1 MADPFK
7 HGQMMNYL
15 TRPSE
20 DKKRMRD
27 YFETND
33 PIEFGKEV
41 MKRAVPIDQIDVP
54 LTKNITLGMNPGV
67 SGLNIGGAF
76 DVGGGQLSMG
86 GGISGD
92 QKAFGIGF
100 RKEFNDGG
108 RIGFADGTDFTKI
121 FGRKL
126 LNKLSQERF
135 GLNFKDLPTEKNDP
149 KREVGNFR
157 RRILKYQNFI
167 KENNRQPTQF
177 EARSLGSKDRAK
189 TIAQTDKPE
198 VTEKDIRNKLIQDKK
213 KAKLF
218 KGKLIFAD
226 ENIQNE
232 FENELKKRYSVAR
245 TSGKAKDLGVLSDK
259 EIYDKFLK
267 PAGYKPEST
276 RTFISNYKK
285 ILDQDF
291 KPLTKAEKDAG
302 KVLTE
307 EEKILSQGG
316 KRISGTT
323 LNPNHHLFPIGD
335 NIQAK
340 AQDFTVIPQE
350 VNSQIQDA
358 NKQLRELVRQRR
370 RILFEIRPGV
380 DADRAVN
387 VKNLDIELK
396 NINKQAEEVIKNHY
410 KRYPKHEGLLNF
422 KKLDIILDD
431 QGRLLMERGQPVV
444 RQIGTLGG
452 DYTKWTLANVD
463 KTILN
468 KNIVSLSKNELR
480 DYRSAIKDVSVARD
494 AGDIT
499 RGASTEAAAIL
510 KSEMTQDLGK
520 LKSQMAQD
528 LGKLGCP
535 TVKFALGGRVKFNQG
550 SACVIQGREKLES
563 ILKKAGK
570 ASPQDQVLARGIL
583 KAGQGLKNAFALR
596 GLLGPA
602 AIAFTTLT
610 EGGIVG
616 YDMLSQGKTLKEAMG
631 DSVFNLMLG
640 DDYKFNNDF
649 MSAGGTFDER
659 LDKLRFNS
667 QQKQVINNFR
677 SYVREADALGQAQ
690 IDVDKAQLRVK
701 GSPVQDII
709 KDGPPSVLGKQFTR
723 FVKPPTG
730 KEKETREADLA
741 AAIAAKEAA
750 DQSFQTRV
758 QNLDFAKR
766 MQSGMTEGADLM
778 SKAIDLA
785 RLQQLG
791 SVDQN
796 IYGKIGEG
804 DIAKE
809 ERRDEILKLLPTALN
824 FAGGGIAKQAGDP
837 SGAMLK
843 SMNPDSQGLSGL
855 LKRAKK
861 I

>member
-1 MADPFK
+1 MADPRS

-15 TRPSE
+15 VRNSE
-20 DKKRMRD
+20 DKKRMRK
-27 YFETND
+27 YFETNQITTASNINR
-33 PIEFGKEV
+33 PEGAEV
-41 MKRAVPIDQIDVP
+41 RQIFEDFNFRNP
-54 LTKNITLGMNPGV
+54 L
-67 SGLNIGGAF
+67 A
-76 DVGGGQLSMG
+76 
-86 GGISGD
+86 
-92 QKAFGIGF
+92 
-100 RKEFNDGG
+100 DGG

-135 GLNFKDLPTEKNDP
+135 GVNFKDLPTEKNDP

-198 VTEKDIRNKLIQDKK
+198 VTEEDIRNKLIQDNK

-218 KGKLIFAD
+218 KGKIIFAD

-245 TSGKAKDLGVLSDK
+245 TSAKGKEIGVLSDK
-259 EIYDKFLK
+259 EIYERFLK
-267 PAGYKPEST
+267 PAGFSPETT
-276 RTFISNYKK
+276 RSYITNYKK

-316 KRISGTT
+316 KRISGTVE
-323 LNPNHHLFPIGD
+323 NPAHHLFPIGD
-335 NIQAK
+335 NIQTK
-340 AQDFTVIPQE
+340 AQDFTVIPRE
-350 VNSQIQDA
+350 INSQIQDV

-370 RILFEIRPGV
+370 KILLAIRPGV

-387 VKNLDIELK
+387 VKNLDIELE
-396 NINKQAEEVIKNHY
+396 NINKQAEEVITNHY

-422 KKLDIILDD
+422 KKLDIVLDD

-499 RGASTEAAAIL
+499 RGASTEAAA
-510 KSEMTQDLGK
+510 T
-520 LKSQMAQD
+520 LKSQMTQD

-550 SACVIQGREKLES
+550 SACVIKGREKLES
-563 ILKKAGK
+563 ILKKAGR
-570 ASPQDQVLARGIL
+570 ASPQDQVLAQGIL

-616 YDMLSQGKTLKEAMG
+616 YDMLAQGKTLKEAMG

-659 LDKLRFNS
+659 LDKLRFNP
-667 QQKQVINNFR
+667 QQKQIINNFR

-730 KEKETREADLA
+730 KEKEAREADLA

-758 QNLDFAKR
+758 QDLDFAKR

-796 IYGKIGEG
+796 IFGKAFEG

-809 ERRDEILKLLPTALN
+809 ARRDEILKLLPTALN

-837 SGAMLK
+837 SGK
-843 SMNPDSQGLSGL
+843 PPEKGPTSQGLL
-855 LKRAKK
+855 DILKHAKK
-861 I
+861 T

>member
-1 MADPFK
+1 MADPRS
-7 HGQMMNYL
+7 HGQMINYL
-15 TRPSE
+15 VRNSE
-20 DKKRMRD
+20 DKKRMRE
-27 YFETND
+27 YFETNQITTASNINR
-33 PIEFGKEV
+33 PKGAEV
-41 MKRAVPIDQIDVP
+41 RQIFEDFNFRNP
-54 LTKNITLGMNPGV
+54 L
-67 SGLNIGGAF
+67 A
-76 DVGGGQLSMG
+76 
-86 GGISGD
+86 
-92 QKAFGIGF
+92 
-100 RKEFNDGG
+100 DGG
-108 RIGFADGTDFTKI
+108 RIGFANGTDFTKI

-157 RRILKYQNFI
+157 RRILKFQNFI

-198 VTEKDIRNKLIQDKK
+198 VTEEDIRNKLIQDKK

-245 TSGKAKDLGVLSDK
+245 TSAKGKEIGVLSDK

-291 KPLTKAEKDAG
+291 KPLTKAEKDVG

-316 KRISGTT
+316 KRISGTVE
-323 LNPNHHLFPIGD
+323 NPAHHLFPIGD
-335 NIQAK
+335 NIQTK
-340 AQDFTVIPQE
+340 AQDFTVIPRE
-350 VNSQIQDA
+350 INSQIQDA

-370 RILFEIRPGV
+370 KILFEIRPDV
-380 DADRAVN
+380 SDSSVN
-387 VKNLDIELK
+387 VKNLDVELD
-396 NINKQAEEVIKNHY
+396 NINKKAEEIITNHY

-422 KKLDIILDD
+422 KKLDIILDNE
-431 QGRLLMERGQPVV
+431 GRLLMERGQPVV

-480 DYRSAIKDVSVARD
+480 DYRGAIKDVSIARD

-499 RGASTEAAAIL
+499 RGASTETAA
-510 KSEMTQDLGK
+510 T
-520 LKSQMAQD
+520 LKSQMTQD

-550 SACVIQGREKLES
+550 SACVIKGREKLES
-563 ILKKAGK
+563 ILKKAGR
-570 ASPQDQVLARGIL
+570 ASPQDQVLAQGIL

-602 AIAFTTLT
+602 ALAFTTLT

-659 LDKLRFNS
+659 LDKLRFNP
-667 QQKQVINNFR
+667 QQKQIINNFR
-677 SYVREADALGQAQ
+677 SYVREADALGQTQ
-690 IDVDKAQLRVK
+690 IDVDKAQRLLDETGNIK
-701 GSPVQDII
+701 GRRR
-709 KDGPPSVLGKQFTR
+709 KDRTPAAL
-723 FVKPPTG
+723 
-730 KEKETREADLA
+730 EKNLADA
-741 AAIAAKEAA
+741 MAAKEAA

-796 IYGKIGEG
+796 IYGKAFEG
-804 DIAKE
+804 RIAKE
-809 ERRDEILKLLPTALN
+809 SRRDEILKLLPTALN
-824 FAGGGIAKQAGDP
+824 FAGGGLAKQAGDR
-837 SGAMLK
+837 SGAMLR
-843 SMNPDSQGLSGL
+843 SMNPNSQGLSGL

-861 I
+861 T

>member
-1 MADPFK
+1 MADPIK

-33 PIEFGKEV
+33 PVEFGKEV
-41 MKRAVPIDQIDVP
+41 IRRAVPIDQIDVP

-76 DVGGGQLSMG
+76 DVGGGQLSIG

-108 RIGFADGTDFTKI
+108 RIGFSNGTKGANLTRRTKSQQFYI
-121 FGRKL
+121 DKFGEKL
-126 LNKLSQERF
+126 LNKLSQEKF
-135 GLNFKDLPTEKNDP
+135 GLNFKDLPYGKEDP
-149 KREVGNFR
+149 TRAADNFKRR
-157 RRILKYQNFI
+157 LLKFEDFI
-167 KENNRQPTQF
+167 KENKKQPTQF
-177 EARSLGSKDRAK
+177 EARSLGAEDRAK

-198 VTEKDIRNKLIQDKK
+198 VTEEDIRNKLIQDNK

-218 KGKLIFAD
+218 KGKIIFAD

-245 TSGKAKDLGVLSDK
+245 TSAKGKEIGVLSDK

-285 ILDQDF
+285 ILDEDF

-340 AQDFTVIPQE
+340 VQDFTVIPQE
-350 VNSQIQDA
+350 VNAQIQDA

-370 RILFEIRPGV
+370 KILFAIRPDV
-380 DADRAVN
+380 SDASVN
-387 VKNLDIELK
+387 VKNLDVELD
-396 NINKQAEEVIKNHY
+396 NINKKAEEIITNHY

-422 KKLDIILDD
+422 KKLDIILDNE
-431 QGRLLMERGQPVV
+431 GRLLMERGQPVV

-480 DYRSAIKDVSVARD
+480 DYRTAIKDVSIARD

-499 RGASTEAAAIL
+499 RGASTEAAAA
-510 KSEMTQDLGK
+510 
-520 LKSQMAQD
+520 LKSQMTQD

-550 SACVIQGREKLES
+550 SACVIKGREKLES
-563 ILKKAGK
+563 ILKKAGR
-570 ASPQDQVLARGIL
+570 ASPQDQVLAQGIL

-616 YDMLSQGKTLKEAMG
+616 YDMLAQGKTLKEAMG

-659 LDKLRFNS
+659 LDKLRFNP
-667 QQKQVINNFR
+667 QQKQIINNFR
-677 SYVREADALGQAQ
+677 SYVREADALGQTQ
-690 IDVDKAQLRVK
+690 IDVDKAQRLLDETGNIK
-701 GSPVQDII
+701 GR
-709 KDGPPSVLGKQFTR
+709 LGKDRT
-723 FVKPPTG
+723 PAL
-730 KEKETREADLA
+730 EKNLAD
-741 AAIAAKEAA
+741 AIAAKEAA

-758 QNLDFAKR
+758 QDLDFAKR

-796 IYGKIGEG
+796 IFGKTVEG

-809 ERRDEILKLLPTALN
+809 ARRDEILKLLPTALN

-837 SGAMLK
+837 SGK
-843 SMNPDSQGLSGL
+843 PPEKGPTSQGLL
-855 LKRAKK
+855 DILKRAKK
-861 I
+861 T

>member
-1 MADPFK
+1 MADPRS
-7 HGQMMNYL
+7 HGQMINYL
-15 TRPSE
+15 VRNSE
-20 DKKRMRD
+20 DKKRMRE
-27 YFETND
+27 YFETNQITTASNINR
-33 PIEFGKEV
+33 PKGAEV
-41 MKRAVPIDQIDVP
+41 RQIFEDFNFRNP
-54 LTKNITLGMNPGV
+54 L
-67 SGLNIGGAF
+67 A
-76 DVGGGQLSMG
+76 
-86 GGISGD
+86 
-92 QKAFGIGF
+92 
-100 RKEFNDGG
+100 DGG
-108 RIGFADGTDFTKI
+108 RIGFANGTDFTKI

-157 RRILKYQNFI
+157 RRILKFQNFI

-198 VTEKDIRNKLIQDKK
+198 VTEEDIRNKLIQDKK

-245 TSGKAKDLGVLSDK
+245 TSAKGKEIGVLSDK

-291 KPLTKAEKDAG
+291 KPLTKAEKDVG

-316 KRISGTT
+316 KRISGTVE
-323 LNPNHHLFPIGD
+323 NPAHHLFPIGD
-335 NIQAK
+335 NIQTK
-340 AQDFTVIPQE
+340 AQDFTVIPRE
-350 VNSQIQDA
+350 INSQIQDA

-370 RILFEIRPGV
+370 KILFEIRPDV
-380 DADRAVN
+380 SDSSVN
-387 VKNLDIELK
+387 VKNLDVELD
-396 NINKQAEEVIKNHY
+396 NINKKAEEIITNHY

-422 KKLDIILDD
+422 KKLDIILDNE
-431 QGRLLMERGQPVV
+431 GRLLMERGQPVV

-480 DYRSAIKDVSVARD
+480 DYRGAIKDVSIARD

-499 RGASTEAAAIL
+499 RGASTETAA
-510 KSEMTQDLGK
+510 T
-520 LKSQMAQD
+520 LKSQMTQD

-550 SACVIQGREKLES
+550 SACVIKGREKLDS
-563 ILKKAGK
+563 ILKKAGR
-570 ASPQDQVLARGIL
+570 ASPQDQVLAQGIL

-602 AIAFTTLT
+602 ALAFTTLT

-659 LDKLRFNS
+659 LDKLRFNP
-667 QQKQVINNFR
+667 QQKQIINNFR
-677 SYVREADALGQAQ
+677 SYVREADALGQTQ
-690 IDVDKAQLRVK
+690 IDVDKAQRLLEETGNIK
-701 GSPVQDII
+701 GRRR
-709 KDGPPSVLGKQFTR
+709 KDRTPAL
-723 FVKPPTG
+723 
-730 KEKETREADLA
+730 EKNLADA
-741 AAIAAKEAA
+741 MAAKEAA

-796 IYGKIGEG
+796 IYGKAFEG
-804 DIAKE
+804 NIAKE
-809 ERRDEILKLLPTALN
+809 SRRDEILKLLPTALN
-824 FAGGGIAKQAGDP
+824 FAGGGLAKQAGDR
-837 SGAMLK
+837 SGAMLR
-843 SMNPDSQGLSGL
+843 SMNPNSQGLSGL

-861 I
+861 T

>member
-1 MADPFK
+1 MEDPRS

-15 TRPSE
+15 VRNSE
-20 DKKRMRD
+20 DKKRMRK
-27 YFETND
+27 YFETNQIT
-33 PIEFGKEV
+33 PASNINRPEGAEV
-41 MKRAVPIDQIDVP
+41 RQIFEDFNFRNP
-54 LTKNITLGMNPGV
+54 L
-67 SGLNIGGAF
+67 A
-76 DVGGGQLSMG
+76 
-86 GGISGD
+86 
-92 QKAFGIGF
+92 
-100 RKEFNDGG
+100 DGG

-135 GLNFKDLPTEKNDP
+135 GVNFKDLPTEKNDP
-149 KREVGNFR
+149 KREVGNFK
-157 RRILKYQNFI
+157 RRIFKYQNFI

-198 VTEKDIRNKLIQDKK
+198 VTEADKREEFK
-213 KAKLF
+213 RKNIYAKLF
-218 KGKLIFAD
+218 KGKLVFAD
-226 ENIQNE
+226 KSIQDE
-232 FENELKKRYSVAR
+232 FETELKKRYSVAR

-259 EIYDKFLK
+259 EIYEKFLK
-267 PAGYKPEST
+267 PAGFSPETT
-276 RTFISNYKK
+276 RSYITNYKK

-316 KRISGTT
+316 KRIGGTT

-340 AQDFTVIPQE
+340 VQDFTVIPQE
-350 VNSQIQDA
+350 VNAQIQDA

-370 RILFEIRPGV
+370 KILLAIRPGV

-387 VKNLDIELK
+387 VKNLDIELE
-396 NINKQAEEVIKNHY
+396 NINKQAEEIITNHY

-468 KNIVSLSKNELR
+468 KNIVSLNKNELR

-499 RGASTEAAAIL
+499 RGASTEAAA
-510 KSEMTQDLGK
+510 T
-520 LKSQMAQD
+520 LKSQMTQD

-550 SACVIQGREKLES
+550 SACVIKGREKLES
-563 ILKKAGK
+563 ILKKAGR
-570 ASPQDQVLARGIL
+570 ASPQDQVLAQGIL

-616 YDMLSQGKTLKEAMG
+616 YDMLAQGKTLKEAMG

-659 LDKLRFNS
+659 LDKLRFNP
-667 QQKQVINNFR
+667 QQKQIINNFR

-730 KEKETREADLA
+730 KEKEAREADLA

-758 QNLDFAKR
+758 QDLDFAKR

-796 IYGKIGEG
+796 IFGKAFEG

-809 ERRDEILKLLPTALN
+809 ARRDEILKLLPTALN

-837 SGAMLK
+837 SGK
-843 SMNPDSQGLSGL
+843 PPEKGPTSQGLL
-855 LKRAKK
+855 DILKHAKK
-861 I
+861 T

>member
-1 MADPFK
+1 MSDPIK

-33 PIEFGKEV
+33 PVEFGKEV
-41 MKRAVPIDQIDVP
+41 IRRAVPIDQIDVP

-76 DVGGGQLSMG
+76 DVGGGQLSIG
-86 GGISGD
+86 GGMSGD

-108 RIGFADGTDFTKI
+108 RTGFADGTDFTKI

-126 LNKLSQERF
+126 LNKLSQEKF

-167 KENNRQPTQF
+167 KKNNRQPTQF
-177 EARSLGSKDRAK
+177 EARSLGAEDRAK

-198 VTEKDIRNKLIQDKK
+198 VTEEDIRNKLIQDNK

-218 KGKLIFAD
+218 KGKIIFAD

-245 TSGKAKDLGVLSDK
+245 TSAKGKEIGVLSDK

-267 PAGYKPEST
+267 SAGYKPEST

-285 ILDQDF
+285 ILDEDF

-340 AQDFTVIPQE
+340 VQDFTVIPQE
-350 VNSQIQDA
+350 VNAQIQDA

-370 RILFEIRPGV
+370 KILFAIRPGV

-387 VKNLDIELK
+387 VKNLDIELE
-396 NINKQAEEVIKNHY
+396 NINKQAEEVITNHY

-480 DYRSAIKDVSVARD
+480 DYRSAIKDVSIARD

-499 RGASTEAAAIL
+499 RGASTEAAA
-510 KSEMTQDLGK
+510 T
-520 LKSQMAQD
+520 LKSQMTQD

-550 SACVIQGREKLES
+550 SACVIKGREKLES
-563 ILKKAGK
+563 ILKKAGR
-570 ASPQDQVLARGIL
+570 ASPQDQVLAQGIL

-616 YDMLSQGKTLKEAMG
+616 YDMLAQGKTLKEAMG

-659 LDKLRFNS
+659 LDKLRFNP
-667 QQKQVINNFR
+667 QQKQIINNFR

-690 IDVDKAQLRVK
+690 IDVDKAQRLLDETGNIK
-701 GSPVQDII
+701 GR
-709 KDGPPSVLGKQFTR
+709 LGKDRT
-723 FVKPPTG
+723 PTL
-730 KEKETREADLA
+730 EKNLADA
-741 AAIAAKEAA
+741 MAAKEAA

-758 QNLDFAKR
+758 QDLDFAKR

-796 IYGKIGEG
+796 IFGKTVEG

-809 ERRDEILKLLPTALN
+809 ARRDEILKLLPTALN

-837 SGAMLK
+837 SGK
-843 SMNPDSQGLSGL
+843 PPEKGPTSQGLL
-855 LKRAKK
+855 DILKHAKK
-861 I
+861 T

>member
-1 MADPFK
+1 MPDPVS

-15 TRPSE
+15 VRNSE
-20 DKKRMRD
+20 DKKRMRE
-27 YFETND
+27 YFETN
-33 PIEFGKEV
+33 
-41 MKRAVPIDQIDVP
+41 QITTASNINKP
-54 LTKNITLGMNPGV
+54 REPKLTQMFEDFN
-67 SGLNIGGAF
+67 
-76 DVGGGQLSMG
+76 
-86 GGISGD
+86 
-92 QKAFGIGF
+92 F
-100 RKEFNDGG
+100 RNKLAGGG

-126 LNKLSQERF
+126 LNKLSQEKF

-149 KREVGNFR
+149 KRAVSNFR

-177 EARSLGSKDRAK
+177 EARSLGAEDRAK

-198 VTEKDIRNKLIQDKK
+198 VTEEDIRNKLIQDKK

-245 TSGKAKDLGVLSDK
+245 TSAKGKEIGVLSDK

-316 KRISGTT
+316 KRIGGTT

-340 AQDFTVIPQE
+340 VQDFTVIPQE
-350 VNSQIQDA
+350 VNAQIQDA

-370 RILFEIRPGV
+370 KILLAIRPGV

-387 VKNLDIELK
+387 VKNLDIELE
-396 NINKQAEEVIKNHY
+396 NINKQAEEVITNHY

-452 DYTKWTLANVD
+452 DYTKWTLSNVD

-499 RGASTEAAAIL
+499 RGASTEAAA
-510 KSEMTQDLGK
+510 T
-520 LKSQMAQD
+520 LKSQMTQD

-550 SACVIQGREKLES
+550 SACVIKGKERLES
-563 ILKKAGK
+563 ILKKAGR
-570 ASPQDQVLARGIL
+570 ASPQDQVLAQGIL

-616 YDMLSQGKTLKEAMG
+616 YDMLAQGKTLKEAMG

-659 LDKLRFNS
+659 LDKLRFNP
-667 QQKQVINNFR
+667 QQKQIINNFR

-730 KEKETREADLA
+730 KEKEAREADLA

-758 QNLDFAKR
+758 QDLDFAKR

-796 IYGKIGEG
+796 IFGKAFEG

-809 ERRDEILKLLPTALN
+809 ARRDEILKLLPTALN

-837 SGAMLK
+837 SGK
-843 SMNPDSQGLSGL
+843 PPEKGPTSQGLL
-855 LKRAKK
+855 DILKHAKK
-861 I
+861 T

>member
-1 MADPFK
+1 MADPK
-7 HGQMMNYL
+7 SHGQMMNYL
-15 TRPSE
+15 VRNSE
-20 DKKRMRD
+20 DKKRMRE
-27 YFETND
+27 YFETN
-33 PIEFGKEV
+33 
-41 MKRAVPIDQIDVP
+41 QI
-54 LTKNITLGMNPGV
+54 TTASNINKPREPK
-67 SGLNIGGAF
+67 
-76 DVGGGQLSMG
+76 
-86 GGISGD
+86 ISQVFED
-92 QKAFGIGF
+92 FNF
-100 RKEFNDGG
+100 RNKLADGG

-126 LNKLSQERF
+126 LNKLSQEKF

-149 KREVGNFR
+149 KRAVSNFR

-198 VTEKDIRNKLIQDKK
+198 VTEADKREEFK
-213 KAKLF
+213 RKNIYAKLF
-218 KGKLIFAD
+218 KGKLVFAD
-226 ENIQNE
+226 KSIQDE

-245 TSGKAKDLGVLSDK
+245 TSGKAKELGVLSDK
-259 EIYDKFLK
+259 EIYEKFLK
-267 PAGYKPEST
+267 PAGFSPETT
-276 RTFISNYKK
+276 RSYITNYKK

-316 KRISGTT
+316 KRIGGTT

-340 AQDFTVIPQE
+340 VQDFTVIPQE
-350 VNSQIQDA
+350 VNAQIQDA

-370 RILFEIRPGV
+370 KILLAIRPGV

-387 VKNLDIELK
+387 VKNLDIELE
-396 NINKQAEEVIKNHY
+396 NINKQAEEVITNHY

-480 DYRSAIKDVSVARD
+480 DYRSAIKDVSIARD

-499 RGASTEAAAIL
+499 RGASTEAAA
-510 KSEMTQDLGK
+510 T
-520 LKSQMAQD
+520 LKSQMTQD

-550 SACVIQGREKLES
+550 SACVIKGREKLES
-563 ILKKAGK
+563 ILKKAGR
-570 ASPQDQVLARGIL
+570 ASPQDQALAQGIL

-659 LDKLRFNS
+659 LDKLRFNP
-667 QQKQVINNFR
+667 QQKQIINNFR

-701 GSPVQDII
+701 GSPVQDVI
-709 KDGPPSVLGKQFTR
+709 KDGPPSVLGRQFTR

-730 KEKETREADLA
+730 KEKEAREADLA

-758 QNLDFAKR
+758 QDLDFAKR

-796 IYGKIGEG
+796 IFGKAFEG
-804 DIAKE
+804 DIAKQA
-809 ERRDEILKLLPTALN
+809 RRDEILKLLPTALN

-837 SGAMLK
+837 SGK
-843 SMNPDSQGLSGL
+843 PPEKGPTSQGLL
-855 LKRAKK
+855 DILKRAKK
-861 I
+861 T

>member
-1 MADPFK
+1 MADPK
-7 HGQMMNYL
+7 SHGQMMNYL
-15 TRPSE
+15 VRNSE
-20 DKKRMRD
+20 DKKRMRE
-27 YFETND
+27 YFETNQITTASNINR
-33 PIEFGKEV
+33 PEGAEV
-41 MKRAVPIDQIDVP
+41 RQLFEDFNFRNP
-54 LTKNITLGMNPGV
+54 L
-67 SGLNIGGAF
+67 A
-76 DVGGGQLSMG
+76 
-86 GGISGD
+86 
-92 QKAFGIGF
+92 
-100 RKEFNDGG
+100 DGG
-108 RIGFADGTDFTKI
+108 RIGFANGTKGANLTRRTKSQQFYI
-121 FGRKL
+121 DKFGEKL
-126 LNKLSQERF
+126 LNKLSQEKF
-135 GLNFKDLPTEKNDP
+135 GLNFKDLPYGKEDP
-149 KREVGNFR
+149 TRAADNFKRR
-157 RRILKYQNFI
+157 LLKFEDFI
-167 KENNRQPTQF
+167 KENKKQPTQF
-177 EARSLGSKDRAK
+177 EARSLGAEDRAK

-198 VTEKDIRNKLIQDKK
+198 VTEEDIRNKLIQDNK

-218 KGKLIFAD
+218 KGKIIFAD

-245 TSGKAKDLGVLSDK
+245 TSAKGKEIGVLSDK

-285 ILDQDF
+285 ILDEDF
-291 KPLTKAEKDAG
+291 KPLTKAEKDVG

-316 KRISGTT
+316 KRISGTIE
-323 LNPNHHLFPIGD
+323 NPAHHLFPIGD
-335 NIQAK
+335 NIQTK
-340 AQDFTVIPQE
+340 AQDFTVIPRE
-350 VNSQIQDA
+350 INSQIQDA

-370 RILFEIRPGV
+370 KILLAIRPGV

-387 VKNLDIELK
+387 VKNLDIELE
-396 NINKQAEEVIKNHY
+396 NINKQAEEVITNHY

-499 RGASTEAAAIL
+499 RGASTEAAA
-510 KSEMTQDLGK
+510 T
-520 LKSQMAQD
+520 LKSQMTQD

-550 SACVIQGREKLES
+550 SACVIKGREKLES
-563 ILKKAGK
+563 ILKKAGR
-570 ASPQDQVLARGIL
+570 ASPQDQVLAQGIL

-616 YDMLSQGKTLKEAMG
+616 YDMLTQGKTLKEAMG

-659 LDKLRFNS
+659 LDKLRFNP
-667 QQKQVINNFR
+667 QQKQIINNFR

-701 GSPVQDII
+701 GSPVQDVI
-709 KDGPPSVLGKQFTR
+709 KDGPPSVLGRQFTR

-730 KEKETREADLA
+730 KEKEAREADLA

-758 QNLDFAKR
+758 QDLDFAKR

-796 IYGKIGEG
+796 IFGKTVEG

-809 ERRDEILKLLPTALN
+809 ARRDEILKLLPTALN

-837 SGAMLK
+837 SGK
-843 SMNPDSQGLSGL
+843 PPEKGPTSQGLL
-855 LKRAKK
+855 DILKRANKT
-861 I
+861 

>member
-1 MADPFK
+1 MADPK
-7 HGQMMNYL
+7 SHGQMMNYL
-15 TRPSE
+15 VRNSE
-20 DKKRMRD
+20 DKKRMRE
-27 YFETND
+27 YFETNQITTASNINR
-33 PIEFGKEV
+33 PEGAEV
-41 MKRAVPIDQIDVP
+41 RQLFEDFNFRNP
-54 LTKNITLGMNPGV
+54 L
-67 SGLNIGGAF
+67 A
-76 DVGGGQLSMG
+76 
-86 GGISGD
+86 
-92 QKAFGIGF
+92 
-100 RKEFNDGG
+100 DGG
-108 RIGFADGTDFTKI
+108 RIGFANGTKGANLTRRTKSQQFYI
-121 FGRKL
+121 DKFGEKL
-126 LNKLSQERF
+126 LNKLSQEKF
-135 GLNFKDLPTEKNDP
+135 GLNFKDLPYGKEDP
-149 KREVGNFR
+149 TRAADNFKRR
-157 RRILKYQNFI
+157 LLKFEDFI
-167 KENNRQPTQF
+167 KENKKQPTQF
-177 EARSLGSKDRAK
+177 EARSLGAEDRAK

-198 VTEKDIRNKLIQDKK
+198 VTEEDIRNKLIQDNK

-218 KGKLIFAD
+218 KGKIIFAD

-245 TSGKAKDLGVLSDK
+245 TSAKGKEIGVLSDK

-285 ILDQDF
+285 ILDEDF
-291 KPLTKAEKDAG
+291 KPLTKAEKDVG

-316 KRISGTT
+316 KRISGTIE
-323 LNPNHHLFPIGD
+323 NPAHHLFPIGD
-335 NIQAK
+335 NIQTK
-340 AQDFTVIPQE
+340 AQDFTVIPRE
-350 VNSQIQDA
+350 INSQIQDA

-370 RILFEIRPGV
+370 KILLAIRPGV

-387 VKNLDIELK
+387 VKNLDIELE
-396 NINKQAEEVIKNHY
+396 NINKQAEEVITNHY

-499 RGASTEAAAIL
+499 RGASTEAAA
-510 KSEMTQDLGK
+510 T
-520 LKSQMAQD
+520 LKSQMTQD

-550 SACVIQGREKLES
+550 SACVIKGREKLES
-563 ILKKAGK
+563 ILKKAGR
-570 ASPQDQVLARGIL
+570 ASPQDQVLAQGIL

-616 YDMLSQGKTLKEAMG
+616 YDMLTQGKTLKEAMG

-659 LDKLRFNS
+659 LDKLRFNP
-667 QQKQVINNFR
+667 QQKQIINNFR

-701 GSPVQDII
+701 GSPVQDVI
-709 KDGPPSVLGKQFTR
+709 KDGPPSVLGRQFTR

-730 KEKETREADLA
+730 KEKEAREADLA

-758 QNLDFAKR
+758 QDLDFAKR

-796 IYGKIGEG
+796 IFGKTVEG

-809 ERRDEILKLLPTALN
+809 ARRDEILKLLPTALN
-824 FAGGGIAKQAGDP
+824 FAGGGIAKQAGDT
-837 SGAMLK
+837 SGK
-843 SMNPDSQGLSGL
+843 PPEKGPTSQGLL
-855 LKRAKK
+855 DILKRANKT
-861 I
+861 

>member
-1 MADPFK
+1 MADPRS

-15 TRPSE
+15 VRNSE
-20 DKKRMRD
+20 DKKRMRE
-27 YFETND
+27 YFETNQITTASNINR
-33 PIEFGKEV
+33 PEGAEV
-41 MKRAVPIDQIDVP
+41 RQIFEDFNFRNP
-54 LTKNITLGMNPGV
+54 L
-67 SGLNIGGAF
+67 A
-76 DVGGGQLSMG
+76 
-86 GGISGD
+86 
-92 QKAFGIGF
+92 
-100 RKEFNDGG
+100 DGG

-135 GLNFKDLPTEKNDP
+135 GVNFKDLPTEKNDP
-149 KREVGNFR
+149 KREVGNFK
-157 RRILKYQNFI
+157 RRIFKYQNFI

-198 VTEKDIRNKLIQDKK
+198 VTEADKREEFK
-213 KAKLF
+213 RKNIYAKLF
-218 KGKLIFAD
+218 KGKLVFAD
-226 ENIQNE
+226 KSIQDE
-232 FENELKKRYSVAR
+232 FETELKKRYSVAR

-259 EIYDKFLK
+259 EIYEKFLK
-267 PAGYKPEST
+267 PAGFSPETT
-276 RTFISNYKK
+276 RSYITNYKK

-316 KRISGTT
+316 KRIGGTT

-340 AQDFTVIPQE
+340 VQDFTVIPQE
-350 VNSQIQDA
+350 VNAQIQDA

-370 RILFEIRPGV
+370 KILLAIRPGV

-387 VKNLDIELK
+387 VKNLDIELE
-396 NINKQAEEVIKNHY
+396 NINKQAEEVITNHY

-452 DYTKWTLANVD
+452 DYTKWTLSNVD

-499 RGASTEAAAIL
+499 RGASTEAAA
-510 KSEMTQDLGK
+510 T
-520 LKSQMAQD
+520 LKSQMTQD

-550 SACVIQGREKLES
+550 SACVIKGREKLES
-563 ILKKAGK
+563 ILKKAGR
-570 ASPQDQVLARGIL
+570 ASPQDQVLAQGIL

-616 YDMLSQGKTLKEAMG
+616 YDMLAQGKTLKEAMG

-659 LDKLRFNS
+659 LDKLRFNP
-667 QQKQVINNFR
+667 QQKQIINNFR

-730 KEKETREADLA
+730 KEKEAREADLA

-758 QNLDFAKR
+758 QDLDFAKR

-796 IYGKIGEG
+796 IFGKAFEG

-809 ERRDEILKLLPTALN
+809 ARRDEILKLLPTALN

-837 SGAMLK
+837 SGK
-843 SMNPDSQGLSGL
+843 PPEKGPTSQGLL
-855 LKRAKK
+855 DILKHAKK
-861 I
+861 T

>member
-1 MADPFK
+1 MADPRS

-15 TRPSE
+15 VRNSE
-20 DKKRMRD
+20 DKKRMRE
-27 YFETND
+27 YFETNQITTASNINR
-33 PIEFGKEV
+33 PEGAEV
-41 MKRAVPIDQIDVP
+41 RQIFEDF
-54 LTKNITLGMNPGV
+54 N
-67 SGLNIGGAF
+67 
-76 DVGGGQLSMG
+76 
-86 GGISGD
+86 
-92 QKAFGIGF
+92 F
-100 RKEFNDGG
+100 RNSLADGG

-135 GLNFKDLPTEKNDP
+135 GVNFKDLPTEKNDP
-149 KREVGNFR
+149 KREVGNFK
-157 RRILKYQNFI
+157 RRISKFQNFI
-167 KENNRQPTQF
+167 KENNRQPTEQ
-177 EARSLGSKDRAK
+177 EARKLGRVERDK

-198 VTEKDIRNKLIQDKK
+198 VTEADKREEFKRK
-213 KAKLF
+213 KIYAKLF
-218 KGKLIFAD
+218 KGKLVFAD
-226 ENIQNE
+226 KSIQDE
-232 FENELKKRYSVAR
+232 FEAELKKRYSVAR

-259 EIYDKFLK
+259 EIYERFLK
-267 PAGYKPEST
+267 PAGLSPETT
-276 RTFISNYKK
+276 RSYITNYKK

-316 KRISGTT
+316 KRIGGTT

-340 AQDFTVIPQE
+340 VQDFTVIPQE
-350 VNSQIQDA
+350 VNAQIQDA

-370 RILFEIRPGV
+370 KILLAIGPGV

-387 VKNLDIELK
+387 VKNLDIELE
-396 NINKQAEEVIKNHY
+396 NINKQAEEVITNHY

-468 KNIVSLSKNELR
+468 KNIVSLTKNELR

-499 RGASTEAAAIL
+499 RGASTEAAA
-510 KSEMTQDLGK
+510 T
-520 LKSQMAQD
+520 LKSQMTQD

-550 SACVIQGREKLES
+550 SACVIKGREKLES
-563 ILKKAGK
+563 ILKKAGR
-570 ASPQDQVLARGIL
+570 ASPQDQVLAQGIL

-659 LDKLRFNS
+659 LDKLRFNP
-667 QQKQVINNFR
+667 QQKQIINNFR
-677 SYVREADALGQAQ
+677 SYVREADALGQTQ
-690 IDVDKAQLRVK
+690 IDVDKAQRLLDETGNIKGRLR
-701 GSPVQDII
+701 
-709 KDGPPSVLGKQFTR
+709 KDRTPAL
-723 FVKPPTG
+723 
-730 KEKETREADLA
+730 EKNLADA
-741 AAIAAKEAA
+741 MAAKEAA

-758 QNLDFAKR
+758 QDLDFAKR

-796 IYGKIGEG
+796 IFGKAFEG

-809 ERRDEILKLLPTALN
+809 ARRDEILKLLPTALN
-824 FAGGGIAKQAGDP
+824 FAGGGIAKQAGDS
-837 SGAMLK
+837 SGK
-843 SMNPDSQGLSGL
+843 PPEKGPTSQGLL
-855 LKRAKK
+855 DILKRANKT
-861 I
+861 

>member
-1 MADPFK
+1 MADPRS

-15 TRPSE
+15 VRNSE
-20 DKKRMRD
+20 DKKRMRE
-27 YFETND
+27 YFETNQITTASNINR
-33 PIEFGKEV
+33 PEGAEV
-41 MKRAVPIDQIDVP
+41 RQIFEDFNFRNP
-54 LTKNITLGMNPGV
+54 L
-67 SGLNIGGAF
+67 A
-76 DVGGGQLSMG
+76 
-86 GGISGD
+86 
-92 QKAFGIGF
+92 
-100 RKEFNDGG
+100 DGG

-135 GLNFKDLPTEKNDP
+135 GVNFKDLPTEKNDP
-149 KREVGNFR
+149 KREVGNFK
-157 RRILKYQNFI
+157 RRIFKYQNFI

-198 VTEKDIRNKLIQDKK
+198 VTEADKREEFK
-213 KAKLF
+213 RKNIYAKLF
-218 KGKLIFAD
+218 KGKLVFAD
-226 ENIQNE
+226 KSIQDE
-232 FENELKKRYSVAR
+232 FETELKKRYSVAR

-259 EIYDKFLK
+259 EIYEKFLK
-267 PAGYKPEST
+267 PAGFSPETT
-276 RTFISNYKK
+276 RSYITNYKK

-316 KRISGTT
+316 KRIGGTT

-340 AQDFTVIPQE
+340 VQDFTVIPQE
-350 VNSQIQDA
+350 VNAQIQDA

-370 RILFEIRPGV
+370 KILLAIRPGV

-387 VKNLDIELK
+387 VKNLDIELE
-396 NINKQAEEVIKNHY
+396 NINKQAEEVITNHY

-452 DYTKWTLANVD
+452 DYTKWTLSNVD

-480 DYRSAIKDVSVARD
+480 DYRAAIKDVSIARD

-510 KSEMTQDLGK
+510 KSQMT
-520 LKSQMAQD
+520 QD

-550 SACVIQGREKLES
+550 SACVIKGREKLES
-563 ILKKAGK
+563 ILKKAGR
-570 ASPQDQVLARGIL
+570 ASPQDQVLAQGIL

-616 YDMLSQGKTLKEAMG
+616 YDMLAQGKTLKEAMG

-659 LDKLRFNS
+659 LDKLRFNP
-667 QQKQVINNFR
+667 QQKQIINNFR

-730 KEKETREADLA
+730 KEKEAREADLA

-758 QNLDFAKR
+758 QDLDFAKR

-791 SVDQN
+791 SIDQN
-796 IYGKIGEG
+796 IFGKAFEG

-809 ERRDEILKLLPTALN
+809 ARRDEILKLLPTALN

-837 SGAMLK
+837 SGK
-843 SMNPDSQGLSGL
+843 PPEKGPTSQGLL
-855 LKRAKK
+855 DILKRAKK
-861 I
+861 T

>member
-1 MADPFK
+1 MADPRS

-15 TRPSE
+15 VRNSE
-20 DKKRMRD
+20 DKKRMRE
-27 YFETND
+27 YFETN
-33 PIEFGKEV
+33 
-41 MKRAVPIDQIDVP
+41 QITTASNINKPREPKVRQVFEDFNFRNP
-54 LTKNITLGMNPGV
+54 L
-67 SGLNIGGAF
+67 A
-76 DVGGGQLSMG
+76 
-86 GGISGD
+86 
-92 QKAFGIGF
+92 
-100 RKEFNDGG
+100 DGG

-135 GLNFKDLPTEKNDP
+135 GVNFKDLPTEKNDP
-149 KREVGNFR
+149 KREVGNFK
-157 RRILKYQNFI
+157 RRISKFQNFI
-167 KENNRQPTQF
+167 KENNRQPTEQ
-177 EARSLGSKDRAK
+177 EARKLGRVERDK

-198 VTEKDIRNKLIQDKK
+198 VTEADKREEFKRK
-213 KAKLF
+213 KIYAKLF
-218 KGKLIFAD
+218 KGKLVFAD
-226 ENIQNE
+226 KSIQDE
-232 FENELKKRYSVAR
+232 FEAELKKRYSVAR

-259 EIYDKFLK
+259 EIYERFLK
-267 PAGYKPEST
+267 PAGLSPETT
-276 RTFISNYKK
+276 RSYITNYKK

-316 KRISGTT
+316 KRIGGTT

-340 AQDFTVIPQE
+340 VQDFTVIPQE
-350 VNSQIQDA
+350 VNAQIQDA

-370 RILFEIRPGV
+370 KILLAIGPGV

-387 VKNLDIELK
+387 VKNLDIELE
-396 NINKQAEEVIKNHY
+396 NINKQAEEVITNHY

-468 KNIVSLSKNELR
+468 KNIVSLTKNELR

-499 RGASTEAAAIL
+499 RGASTEAAA
-510 KSEMTQDLGK
+510 T
-520 LKSQMAQD
+520 LKSQMTQD

-550 SACVIQGREKLES
+550 SACVIKGREKLES
-563 ILKKAGK
+563 ILKKAGR
-570 ASPQDQVLARGIL
+570 ASPQDQVLAQGIL

-659 LDKLRFNS
+659 LDKLRFNP
-667 QQKQVINNFR
+667 QQKQIINNFR
-677 SYVREADALGQAQ
+677 SYVREADALGQTQ
-690 IDVDKAQLRVK
+690 IDVDKAQRLLDETGNIKGRLR
-701 GSPVQDII
+701 
-709 KDGPPSVLGKQFTR
+709 KDRTPAL
-723 FVKPPTG
+723 
-730 KEKETREADLA
+730 EKNLADA
-741 AAIAAKEAA
+741 MAAKEAA

-796 IYGKIGEG
+796 IFGKAFEG

-809 ERRDEILKLLPTALN
+809 ARRDEILKLLPTALN
-824 FAGGGIAKQAGDP
+824 FAGGGIAKQAGDS
-837 SGAMLK
+837 SGK
-843 SMNPDSQGLSGL
+843 PPEKGPTSQGLL
-855 LKRAKK
+855 DILKRAKK
-861 I
+861 T

>member
-1 MADPFK
+1 MSDPK
-7 HGQMMNYL
+7 SHGQMMNYL
-15 TRPSE
+15 VRNSE
-20 DKKRMRD
+20 DKKRMRE
-27 YFETND
+27 YFETNQITTASNINR
-33 PIEFGKEV
+33 PEGAEV
-41 MKRAVPIDQIDVP
+41 RQLFEDFNFRNP
-54 LTKNITLGMNPGV
+54 L
-67 SGLNIGGAF
+67 A
-76 DVGGGQLSMG
+76 
-86 GGISGD
+86 
-92 QKAFGIGF
+92 
-100 RKEFNDGG
+100 DGG
-108 RIGFADGTDFTKI
+108 RIGFANGTKGANLTRRTKSQQFYI
-121 FGRKL
+121 DKFGEKL
-126 LNKLSQERF
+126 LNKLSQEKF
-135 GLNFKDLPTEKNDP
+135 GLNFKDLPYGKEDP
-149 KREVGNFR
+149 TRAADNFKRR
-157 RRILKYQNFI
+157 LLKFEDFI
-167 KENNRQPTQF
+167 KENKKQPTQF
-177 EARSLGSKDRAK
+177 EARSLGAEDRAK

-198 VTEKDIRNKLIQDKK
+198 VTEEDIRNKLIQDNK

-218 KGKLIFAD
+218 KGKIIFAD

-245 TSGKAKDLGVLSDK
+245 TSAKGKEIGVLSDK

-285 ILDQDF
+285 ILDEDF
-291 KPLTKAEKDAG
+291 KPLTKAEKDVG

-316 KRISGTT
+316 KRISGTIE
-323 LNPNHHLFPIGD
+323 NPAHHLFPIGD
-335 NIQAK
+335 NIQTK
-340 AQDFTVIPQE
+340 AQDFTVIPRE
-350 VNSQIQDA
+350 INSQIQDA

-370 RILFEIRPGV
+370 KILLAIRPGV

-387 VKNLDIELK
+387 VKNLDIELE
-396 NINKQAEEVIKNHY
+396 NINKQAEEVITNHY

-499 RGASTEAAAIL
+499 RGASTEAAATL
-510 KSEMTQDLGK
+510 KNQMT
-520 LKSQMAQD
+520 QD

-550 SACVIQGREKLES
+550 SACVIKGREKLES
-563 ILKKAGK
+563 ILKKAGR
-570 ASPQDQVLARGIL
+570 ASPQDQVLAQGIL

-616 YDMLSQGKTLKEAMG
+616 YDMLTQGKTLKEAMG

-659 LDKLRFNS
+659 LDKLRFNP
-667 QQKQVINNFR
+667 QQKQIINNFR

-701 GSPVQDII
+701 GSPVQDVI
-709 KDGPPSVLGKQFTR
+709 KDGPPSVLGRQFTR

-730 KEKETREADLA
+730 KEKEAREADLA

-758 QNLDFAKR
+758 QDLDFAKR

-796 IYGKIGEG
+796 IFGKTVEG

-809 ERRDEILKLLPTALN
+809 ARRDEILKLLPTALN

-837 SGAMLK
+837 SGK
-843 SMNPDSQGLSGL
+843 PPEKGPTSQGLL
-855 LKRAKK
+855 DILKRAKK
-861 I
+861 T

>member
-1 MADPFK
+1 MADPRS

-15 TRPSE
+15 VRNSE
-20 DKKRMRD
+20 DKKRMRK
-27 YFETND
+27 YFETNQITTASNINR
-33 PIEFGKEV
+33 PEGAEV
-41 MKRAVPIDQIDVP
+41 RQIFEDFNFRNP
-54 LTKNITLGMNPGV
+54 L
-67 SGLNIGGAF
+67 A
-76 DVGGGQLSMG
+76 
-86 GGISGD
+86 
-92 QKAFGIGF
+92 
-100 RKEFNDGG
+100 DGG

-126 LNKLSQERF
+126 LNKLSQEKF

-149 KREVGNFR
+149 KRAVSNFR

-177 EARSLGSKDRAK
+177 EARSLGAEDRSK

-198 VTEKDIRNKLIQDKK
+198 VTEADKREEFK
-213 KAKLF
+213 RKNIYAKLF
-218 KGKLIFAD
+218 KGKLVFAD
-226 ENIQNE
+226 KSIQDE
-232 FENELKKRYSVAR
+232 FETELKKRYSVAR

-259 EIYDKFLK
+259 EIYEKFLK
-267 PAGYKPEST
+267 PAGFSPETT
-276 RTFISNYKK
+276 RSYITNYKK

-316 KRISGTT
+316 KRIGGTT

-340 AQDFTVIPQE
+340 VQDFTVIPQE
-350 VNSQIQDA
+350 VNAQIQDA

-370 RILFEIRPGV
+370 KILLAIRPGV

-387 VKNLDIELK
+387 VKNLDIELE
-396 NINKQAEEVIKNHY
+396 NINKQAEEVITNHY

-452 DYTKWTLANVD
+452 DYTKWTLSNVD

-480 DYRSAIKDVSVARD
+480 DYRAAIKDVSIARD

-510 KSEMTQDLGK
+510 KSQMT
-520 LKSQMAQD
+520 QD

-550 SACVIQGREKLES
+550 SACVIKGREKLES
-563 ILKKAGK
+563 ILKKAGR
-570 ASPQDQVLARGIL
+570 ASPQDQVLAQGIL

-616 YDMLSQGKTLKEAMG
+616 YDMLAQGKTLKEAMG

-659 LDKLRFNS
+659 LDKLRFNP
-667 QQKQVINNFR
+667 QQKQIINNFR

-730 KEKETREADLA
+730 KEKEAREADLA

-758 QNLDFAKR
+758 QDLDFAKR

-796 IYGKIGEG
+796 IFGKAFEG

-809 ERRDEILKLLPTALN
+809 ARRDEILKLLPTALN

-837 SGAMLK
+837 SGK
-843 SMNPDSQGLSGL
+843 PPEKGPTSQGLL
-855 LKRAKK
+855 DILKHAKK
-861 I
+861 T

>member
-1 MADPFK
+1 MADPK
-7 HGQMMNYL
+7 SHGQMMNYL
-15 TRPSE
+15 VRNSE
-20 DKKRMRD
+20 DKKRMRE
-27 YFETND
+27 YFKTNQITTASNINR
-33 PIEFGKEV
+33 PEGAEV
-41 MKRAVPIDQIDVP
+41 RQIFEDFNFRNP
-54 LTKNITLGMNPGV
+54 L
-67 SGLNIGGAF
+67 A
-76 DVGGGQLSMG
+76 
-86 GGISGD
+86 
-92 QKAFGIGF
+92 
-100 RKEFNDGG
+100 DGG
-108 RIGFADGTDFTKI
+108 RIGFANGTKGANLTRRTKSQQFYI
-121 FGRKL
+121 DKFGEKL
-126 LNKLSQERF
+126 LNKLSQEKF
-135 GLNFKDLPTEKNDP
+135 GLNFKDLPYGKEDP
-149 KREVGNFR
+149 TRAADNFKRR
-157 RRILKYQNFI
+157 LLKFEDFI
-167 KENNRQPTQF
+167 KENKKQPTQF
-177 EARSLGSKDRAK
+177 EARSLGAEDRAK

-198 VTEKDIRNKLIQDKK
+198 VTEEDIRNKLIQDNK

-218 KGKLIFAD
+218 KGKIIFAD

-245 TSGKAKDLGVLSDK
+245 TSAKGKEIGVLSDK

-285 ILDQDF
+285 ILDEDF
-291 KPLTKAEKDAG
+291 KPLTKAEKDVG

-316 KRISGTT
+316 KRISGTIE
-323 LNPNHHLFPIGD
+323 NPAHHLFPIGD
-335 NIQAK
+335 NIQTK
-340 AQDFTVIPQE
+340 AQDFTVIPRE
-350 VNSQIQDA
+350 INSQIQDA

-370 RILFEIRPGV
+370 KILLAIRPGV

-387 VKNLDIELK
+387 VKNLDIELE
-396 NINKQAEEVIKNHY
+396 NINKQAEEVITNHY

-499 RGASTEAAAIL
+499 RGASTEAAA
-510 KSEMTQDLGK
+510 T
-520 LKSQMAQD
+520 LKSQMTQD

-550 SACVIQGREKLES
+550 SACVIKGREKLES
-563 ILKKAGK
+563 ILKKAGR
-570 ASPQDQVLARGIL
+570 ASPQDQVLAQGIL

-616 YDMLSQGKTLKEAMG
+616 YDMLTQGKTLKEAMG

-659 LDKLRFNS
+659 LDKLRFNP
-667 QQKQVINNFR
+667 QQKQIINNFR

-701 GSPVQDII
+701 GSPVQDVI
-709 KDGPPSVLGKQFTR
+709 KDGPPSVLGRQFTR

-730 KEKETREADLA
+730 KEKEAREADLA

-758 QNLDFAKR
+758 QDLDFAKR

-796 IYGKIGEG
+796 IFGKTVEG

-809 ERRDEILKLLPTALN
+809 ARRDEILKLLPTALN
-824 FAGGGIAKQAGDP
+824 FAGGGIAKQAGDT
-837 SGAMLK
+837 SGK
-843 SMNPDSQGLSGL
+843 PPEKGPTSQGLL
-855 LKRAKK
+855 DILKRANKT
-861 I
+861 

>member
-1 MADPFK
+1 MADPK
-7 HGQMMNYL
+7 SHGQMMNYL
-15 TRPSE
+15 VRNSE
-20 DKKRMRD
+20 DKKRMRE
-27 YFETND
+27 YFETNQITTASNINR
-33 PIEFGKEV
+33 PEGAEV
-41 MKRAVPIDQIDVP
+41 RQLFEDFNFRNP
-54 LTKNITLGMNPGV
+54 L
-67 SGLNIGGAF
+67 A
-76 DVGGGQLSMG
+76 
-86 GGISGD
+86 
-92 QKAFGIGF
+92 
-100 RKEFNDGG
+100 DGG
-108 RIGFADGTDFTKI
+108 RIGFANGTKGANLTRRTKSQQFYI
-121 FGRKL
+121 DKFGEKL
-126 LNKLSQERF
+126 LNKLSQEKF
-135 GLNFKDLPTEKNDP
+135 GLNFKDLPYGKEDP
-149 KREVGNFR
+149 TRAADNFKRR
-157 RRILKYQNFI
+157 LLKFEDFI
-167 KENNRQPTQF
+167 KENKKQPTQF
-177 EARSLGSKDRAK
+177 EARSLGAEDRAK

-198 VTEKDIRNKLIQDKK
+198 VTEEDIRNKLIQDNK

-218 KGKLIFAD
+218 KGKIIFAD

-245 TSGKAKDLGVLSDK
+245 TSAKGKEIGVLSDK

-285 ILDQDF
+285 ILDEDF
-291 KPLTKAEKDAG
+291 KPLTKAEKDVG

-316 KRISGTT
+316 KRISGTIE
-323 LNPNHHLFPIGD
+323 NPAHHLFPIGD
-335 NIQAK
+335 NIQTK
-340 AQDFTVIPQE
+340 AQDFTVIPRE
-350 VNSQIQDA
+350 INSQIQDA

-370 RILFEIRPGV
+370 KILLAIRPGV

-387 VKNLDIELK
+387 VKNLDIELE
-396 NINKQAEEVIKNHY
+396 NINKQAEEVITNHY

-499 RGASTEAAAIL
+499 RGASTEAAA
-510 KSEMTQDLGK
+510 T
-520 LKSQMAQD
+520 LKSQMTQD

-550 SACVIQGREKLES
+550 SACVIKGREKLES
-563 ILKKAGK
+563 ILKKAGR
-570 ASPQDQVLARGIL
+570 ASPQDQVLAQGIL

-616 YDMLSQGKTLKEAMG
+616 YDMLTQGKTLKEAMG

-659 LDKLRFNS
+659 LDKLRFNP
-667 QQKQVINNFR
+667 QQKQIINNFR

-701 GSPVQDII
+701 GSPVQDVI
-709 KDGPPSVLGKQFTR
+709 KDGPPSVLGRQFTR

-730 KEKETREADLA
+730 KEKEAREADLA

-758 QNLDFAKR
+758 QDLDFAKR

-796 IYGKIGEG
+796 IFGKAFEG

-809 ERRDEILKLLPTALN
+809 ARRDEILKLLPTALN

-837 SGAMLK
+837 SGK
-843 SMNPDSQGLSGL
+843 PPEKGPTSQGLL
-855 LKRAKK
+855 DILKRANKT
-861 I
+861 

>member
-1 MADPFK
+1 MADPRS

-15 TRPSE
+15 VRNSE
-20 DKKRMRD
+20 DKKRMRE
-27 YFETND
+27 YFETN
-33 PIEFGKEV
+33 
-41 MKRAVPIDQIDVP
+41 QITTASNINKP
-54 LTKNITLGMNPGV
+54 REPKLTQMFEDFN
-67 SGLNIGGAF
+67 
-76 DVGGGQLSMG
+76 
-86 GGISGD
+86 
-92 QKAFGIGF
+92 F
-100 RKEFNDGG
+100 RNKLAGGG

-149 KREVGNFR
+149 KREVGNFK
-157 RRILKYQNFI
+157 RRIFKYQNFI

-177 EARSLGSKDRAK
+177 EARSLGAEDRAK

-198 VTEKDIRNKLIQDKK
+198 VTEEDIRNKLIQDKK

-245 TSGKAKDLGVLSDK
+245 TSAKGKEIGVLSDK
-259 EIYDKFLK
+259 EIYNKFLK
-267 PAGYKPEST
+267 SAGYKPEST

-285 ILDQDF
+285 ILDEDF

-340 AQDFTVIPQE
+340 VQDFTVIPQE
-350 VNSQIQDA
+350 VNAQIQDA

-370 RILFEIRPGV
+370 KILLAIRPGV

-387 VKNLDIELK
+387 VKNLDIELE
-396 NINKQAEEVIKNHY
+396 NINKQAEEVITNHY

-499 RGASTEAAAIL
+499 RGASTEAAA
-510 KSEMTQDLGK
+510 T
-520 LKSQMAQD
+520 LKSQMTQD

-550 SACVIQGREKLES
+550 SACVIKGREKLES
-563 ILKKAGK
+563 ILKKAGR
-570 ASPQDQVLARGIL
+570 ASPQDQVLAQGIL

-616 YDMLSQGKTLKEAMG
+616 YDMLAQGKTLKEAMG

-659 LDKLRFNS
+659 LDKLRFNP
-667 QQKQVINNFR
+667 QQKQIINNFR

-690 IDVDKAQLRVK
+690 IDVDKAQRLLDETGNIK
-701 GSPVQDII
+701 GR
-709 KDGPPSVLGKQFTR
+709 LGKDRT
-723 FVKPPTG
+723 PTL
-730 KEKETREADLA
+730 EKNLADA
-741 AAIAAKEAA
+741 MAAKEAA

-758 QNLDFAKR
+758 QDLDFAKR

-796 IYGKIGEG
+796 IFGKTVEG

-809 ERRDEILKLLPTALN
+809 ARRDEILKLLPTALN

-837 SGAMLK
+837 AGK
-843 SMNPDSQGLSGL
+843 PPEKGPTSQGLL
-855 LKRAKK
+855 DILKHAKK
-861 I
+861 T